1 MEWNIEKLQLFS
13 YRNGHITAVHT
24 EDHLKPCVCKICGK
38 GFEKYR
44 LLNNHMNIH
53 TGNKPYKCKYCGR
66 GFADMANANMHQK
79 TVHEGYK
86 RPTKSKNN
94 SQLKNAFLWTY
105 ICGI

>member
-1 MEWNIEKLQLFS
+1 
-13 YRNGHITAVHT
+13 
-24 EDHLKPCVCKICGK
+24 
-38 GFEKYR
+38 
-44 LLNNHMNIH
+44 MNIH

-94 SQLKNAFLWTY
+94 SQLKNDFL
-105 ICGI
+105 